1 MGPDERDLDE
11 EIRGHLA
18 LSVQDRIERGESP
31 EAARLAAL
39 REFGYVPAIR
49 DSMRRVW
56 YTRWFEAVA
65 GSLERA
71 RTDLRLAVRQLLKS
85 PGFTLLAIST
95 LALGIGANTSMFSV
109 LDEILLKPLPYAGNA
124 QLESIYRSTAQ
135 NPKGGISPADFLDL
149 QREMRSYGTIAA
161 YMAADTSL
169 SEPGR
174 PAEMAAGIRITSN
187 FFSTLGTTPQLGRD
201 FRRDEEVHGNDRVLI
216 ISQRCW
222 KNRFEGDA
230 GIIGRTVRVDGEP
243 QEIVGVLPATFNDWR
258 HLGWVDVFRP
268 LGLDT
273 QTSAD
278 RRTTPLH

>member
-1 MGPDERDLDE
+1 
-11 EIRGHLA
+11 
-18 LSVQDRIERGESP
+18 
-31 EAARLAAL
+31 
-39 REFGYVPAIR
+39 
-49 DSMRRVW
+49 
-56 YTRWFEAVA
+56 
-65 GSLERA
+65 
-71 RTDLRLAVRQLLKS
+71 
-85 PGFTLLAIST
+85 
-95 LALGIGANTSMFSV
+95 MFSV
-109 LDEILLKPLPYAGNA
+109 LNGILLKPLPYAGNA

-149 QREMRSYGTIAA
+149 QREMRGYGTIAA

-222 KNRFEGDA
+222 KNRFGGDA

-243 QEIVGVLPATFNDWR
+243 QQIVGVLPPPSTTGGTSDRSTSSGPSASTPR
-258 HLGWVDVFRP
+258 HPPTAARRRSSSIGRRSSTISRVEGERSSPASARAWPPRFPRP
-268 LGLDT
+268 MPEAPGAPSRST
-273 QTSAD
+273 APSSMA
-278 RRTTPLH
+278 R